1 MIGISK
7 LYLGTAEPSDVL
19 RYGSASKKLPSHL
32 LQFSIDKKPV
42 VVWNMTK
49 KCNLICTH
57 CYSKSDAAPG
67 EKELDFEQGKTL
79 IDDLTEFGCPV
90 ILFSGGEPTMRS
102 DLPELAEY
110 AVSKGI
116 RAVISTNGTLI
127 NDSMASRLK
136 KIGLSYV
143 GISMD
148 GIRETHDKFRG
159 VPGAF
164 NAAIEGMKSCKRAGL
179 KVGLRYT
186 ITRENAKDVPE
197 IFELLEKEDIPRVC
211 FYHLV
216 YSGRGEEMM
225 ASDLSH
231 NETRKMVDMILD
243 KTADLFNR
251 GMKKEVLTVDN
262 HADGP
267 YIYLRMLRENN
278 PNAENVLK
286 LLQMNGGN
294 SSGYGIGC
302 VSWDGTVYP
311 DQFWR
316 NHPLGN
322 VTEKP
327 FSKIWTDLSN
337 DFIRSLKEKKKH
349 VKGRCVKCRFLD
361 VCGGNFRARGEAVT
375 GDVWGVDPAC
385 YLTDEEIR

>member
-19 RYGSASKKLPSHL
+19 RYGSKSKKLPSHL

-57 CYSKSDAAPG
+57 CYSKSDATPG
-67 EKELDFEQGKTL
+67 EKELDFEQGKIL
-79 IDDLTEFGCPV
+79 IDDLAEFGCPV
-90 ILFSGGEPTMRS
+90 ILFSGGEPTMRT

-110 AVSKGI
+110 AVAKGI

-148 GIRETHDKFRG
+148 GIGETHDKFRG

-164 NAAIEGMKSCKRAGL
+164 ESAIEGIRSCKRAGL

-186 ITRENAKDVPE
+186 ITSKNKKDVPD
-197 IFELLEKEDIPRVC
+197 IFQLLEKENIPRVC

-231 NETRKMVDMILD
+231 EETRKMVDMILD

-267 YIYLRMLRENN
+267 YIYLRMLSEDN

-327 FSKIWTDLSN
+327 FSQIWNDLSN
-337 DFIRSLKEKKKH
+337 DFIKSLKEKKKH

-361 VCGGNFRARGEAVT
+361 LCGGNFRARGEAVT

-385 YLTDEEIR
+385 YLTDEEIK